1 VPAHHSGRTR
11 RSAPTRTRTKMELL
25 AQVHNRNLKEFG
37 KENTKTLVL
46 TADLTGSCE
55 ADYFRDTYPGRF
67 ISCGISEQNMMSVA
81 GGLAREG
88 FIPLVHTFAVFI
100 YRRAFDQIA
109 MSIAYPN
116 LAVKMFGFLPGV
128 ISPGGAT
135 HQAIEDTAV
144 MRSLPNMTVLEA
156 GDATE
161 VESVLSLACS
171 ITGPVYIRM
180 LRGELPRLF
189 DKNEP
194 MKLDTPRILSN
205 GKDLLVIS
213 SGICTEESMRAVS
226 ALNAKGLSTAHVHIS
241 TLKPFNNDIIPGLLS
256 SPKYGII
263 TVENHTTIGGLGT
276 IIAEKMVEKGINKK
290 LSKLG
295 LQDTFAHG
303 ASRHYLMKEY
313 GMDAMAVIREA
324 GKLTGAKLGIS
335 EGDLS
340 AVRIEAVHS
349 LAKPEAM

>member
-1 VPAHHSGRTR
+1 
-11 RSAPTRTRTKMELL
+11 MELL
-25 AQVHNRNLKEFG
+25 TQVHNRNLKEFG
-37 KENTKTLVL
+37 KDRPDTLVL
-46 TADLTGSCE
+46 TADLTSSCE
-55 ADYFRDTYPGRF
+55 ADYFRSTFPARF

-116 LAVKMFGFLPGV
+116 LPVKMFGFLPGI

-135 HQAIEDTAV
+135 HQAIEDIAV
-144 MRSLPNMTVLEA
+144 MRSLPNMTVFEV

-161 VESVLSLACS
+161 VESVLPLACE
-171 ITGPVYIRM
+171 IPGPVYIRM

-194 MKLDTPRILSN
+194 MKLDTPRILSH

-213 SGICTEESMRAVS
+213 GGICTEESMRAVS
-226 ALNAKGLSTAHVHIS
+226 ALNAKGISTAHVHIS
-241 TLKPFNNDIIPGLLS
+241 TLKPFNNRDIADILNM
-256 SPKYGII
+256 PKYGII
-263 TVENHTTIGGLGT
+263 TVENHTTIGGLGS
-276 IIAEKMVEKGINKK
+276 IVAEKMVEKGINKK
-290 LSKLG
+290 LSMLG
-295 LQDTFAHG
+295 LKDTFAHG
-303 ASRHYLMKEY
+303 AGRHYLMKEY
-313 GMDAMAVIREA
+313 GMDAMAIISAAEI
-324 GKLTGAKLGIS
+324 LTGSKLGIA
-335 EGDLS
+335 EKDLS
-340 AVRIEAVHS
+340 EARIDAVHS

>member
-1 VPAHHSGRTR
+1 
-11 RSAPTRTRTKMELL
+11 MEILS
-25 AQVHNRNLKEFG
+25 QVHNRNLKEYA
-37 KENTKTLVL
+37 KEHKNLLVL
-46 TADLTGSCE
+46 TADLTSSSE
-55 ADYFRDTYPGRF
+55 ANYFRDAYPDRF
-67 ISCGISEQNMMSVA
+67 VSCGISEQNMMSVA

-116 LAVKMFGFLPGV
+116 LPVKMFGFLPGIV
-128 ISPGGAT
+128 SPGGAT
-135 HQAIEDTAV
+135 HQAIEDVAA
-144 MRSLPNMTVLEA
+144 MRSLPNMAIFEV

-161 VESVLSLACS
+161 VESVLPLACE
-171 ITGPVYIRM
+171 TPGPVYIRM
-180 LRGELPRLF
+180 LRGEIPRLF

-194 MKLDTPRILSN
+194 MKPDTPRILSH

-213 SGICTEESMRAVS
+213 SGICTEESIRAVT
-226 ALNAKGLSTAHVHIS
+226 ALNAKGISTGHVHIS
-241 TLKPFNNDIIPGLLS
+241 TLKPFNNKDIADILN
-256 SPKYGII
+256 SPKHGII
-263 TVENHTTIGGLGT
+263 TLENHTITGGLGS

-290 LSKLG
+290 LVKLG

-303 ASRHYLMKEY
+303 AGKRYLMKEY
-313 GMDAMAVIREA
+313 GMDAMAVIGEA
-324 GKLTGAKLGIS
+324 EKLAGAKLGIG
-335 EGDLS
+335 EADLS